1 MWVML
6 SRLPLSWPRQ
16 HCRCIHDRWY
26 TVEGKSVVE
35 SERHKGT
42 CHKAAIWI
50 NLGGTSGRGKK
61 SVSGTAL
68 DTIKDIWL
76 SQLPKNLTAF
86 LRR

>member
-16 HCRCIHDRWY
+16 DCRCIFDCWY

-42 CHKAAIWI
+42 CHKAAIWT
-50 NLGGTSGRGKK
+50 NAGGTSGRGKK
-61 SVSGTAL
+61 PVSGMAL
-68 DTIKDIWL
+68 STIKDIWL
-76 SQLPKNLTAF
+76 LWLCKNFAAML
-86 LRR
+86 LQ

>member
-6 SRLPLSWPRQ
+6 SRLLLSWPRQ

-50 NLGGTSGRGKK
+50 NLGDTSGRGKK

-76 SQLPKNLTAF
+76 VQLRMNFAALF
-86 LRR
+86 RR